1 MGVEV
6 GAQRVVGT
14 CLAVKK
20 GEGVL
25 VVGDARTKSIGAA
38 LFDAAVA
45 AEAEAVLALVP
56 PPKEPGEEPTDPLA
70 RMMADCDVVILA
82 TSQSMTHT
90 AARRMANRAGARIA
104 SLPGVTEGLM
114 SEGALTADYIEI
126 QKATR
131 RLERR
136 LRSAKSV
143 HLTTAAGTDVTFD
156 VTRRDWVVG
165 GNGVCHPPH

>member
-20 GEGVL
+20 GERVL
-25 VVGDARTKSIGAA
+25 VLADARTQSIGAA

-90 AARRMANRAGARIA
+90 AARRMANRAGARGA
-104 SLPGVTEGLM
+104 SLPGVTEARRGGGAR
-114 SEGALTADYIEI
+114 SPRAPSYPTPAAEPAGVVPRGGHATKAVGAPEGVHPMN
-126 QKATR
+126 R
-131 RLERR
+131 VERVAR
-136 LRSAKSV
+136 NFGKF
-143 HLTTAAGTDVTFD
+143 G
-156 VTRRDWVVG
+156 
-165 GNGVCHPPH
+165 

>member
-20 GEGVL
+20 GERVL
-25 VVGDARTKSIGAA
+25 VLADARTQSIGAA

-45 AEAEAVLALVP
+45 AESEAVLALVP

-104 SLPGVTEGLM
+104 SLPEVTGEMLAT
-114 SEGALTADYIEI
+114 GALTPDYLENE
-126 QKATR
+126 KPAR

-136 LRSAKSV
+136 LRGAKAV
-143 HLTTAAGTDVTFD
+143 HLTSAAGA
-156 VTRRDWVVG
+156 G
-165 GNGVCHPPH
+165 GAVAG